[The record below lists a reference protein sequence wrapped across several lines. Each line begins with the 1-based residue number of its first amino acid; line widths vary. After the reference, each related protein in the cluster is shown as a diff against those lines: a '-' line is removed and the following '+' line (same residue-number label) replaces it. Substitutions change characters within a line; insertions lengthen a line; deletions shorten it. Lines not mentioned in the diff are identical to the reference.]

1 MKKMLSI
8 IVLCLMAQ
16 HVLQAAVVAQDDFEV
31 DGPLNGQSGGTGFR
45 DAWSGGE
52 YRISNGVVSGA
63 GEAFRTLEAPL
74 ASSGTLWVSFRY
86 GVDVDQ
92 EDYGG
97 LSFFEGTTERLIIG
111 DTFGQDVWGMDSK
124 RSKNSKVHSSISTLG
139 MKTCVAKI
147 TLGAGSSSRVDLWV
161 GTSAD
166 SQVDISRTPDL
177 SMDGVSLSGVDR
189 LRIGAELNTKFGGLI
204 LKDSPEE
211 VSPPTTLGLIIAFY
225 GALPSCPGEGRLAD
239 PSTQFMR
246 TMLVS

>member
-8 IVLCLMAQ
+8 MVLFLMTQ
-16 HVLQAAVVAQDDFEV
+16 RVLQAAVVAQDDFNV
-31 DGPLNGQSGGTGFR
+31 DGQLNDQSGGAGFC

-52 YRISNGVVSGA
+52 YRISDGVVSGA
-63 GEAFRTLEAPL
+63 GEAFRTLVAPL
-74 ASSGTLWVSFRY
+74 SSSGTLWVSFRY

-161 GTSAD
+161 GKNAD
-166 SQVDISRTPDL
+166 SHVDIYRTPDL
-177 SMDGVSLSGVDR
+177 SVDGVSLSGVDR
-189 LRIGAELNTKFGGLI
+189 LRIGAELNSNFGDLI
-204 LKDSPEE
+204 LKENPDD
-211 VSPPTTLGLIIAFY
+211 VSTPKTLGLIIAFC
-225 GALPSCPGEGRLAD
+225 GEFHFCPIG
-239 PSTQFMR
+239 
-246 TMLVS
+246 